1 METVQEAGVKNLTAF
16 RECFTSGKYKA
27 RVLKDL
33 RDGSRIGI
41 QGTPTFV
48 IGLRDQES
56 ATVTGE
62 MFSGAVPE
70 QKFVQTIEKYILLSK
85 ANPPPNAE

>member
-1 METVQEAGVKNLTAF
+1 MVETVQEAGVKNLAEF
-16 RECFTSGKYKA
+16 RECFTSRKYKA
-27 RVLKDL
+27 RILKDL
-33 RDGSRIGI
+33 SDGSRIGI

-48 IGLRDQES
+48 IGLHDRHL

-70 QKFVQTIEKYILLSK
+70 QKFVQTIEKYLLLSK
-85 ANPPPNAE
+85 AIPAH